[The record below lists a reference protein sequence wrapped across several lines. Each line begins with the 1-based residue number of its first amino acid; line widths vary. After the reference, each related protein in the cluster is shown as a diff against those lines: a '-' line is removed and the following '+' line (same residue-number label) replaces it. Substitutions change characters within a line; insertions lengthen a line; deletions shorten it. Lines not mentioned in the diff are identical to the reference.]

1 MIFSNELQDVE
12 NYKNNFLTLPN
23 FEKVFNKNL
32 TIQTI
37 DINRD
42 NFPISATEVR
52 NSPYHNWDFMPK
64 PVQEFFTIKVAI
76 IGTPHSGK
84 TTLVHKLSNCYNTN
98 FVEDY
103 KKKYLKKN
111 NLKNLEEKDF
121 NSIAEKYQKKIL
133 NSVKSS
139 NKLVFIDTEFCS
151 LQANLME
158 FKSKENEIINNF
170 IKNEDFELI
179 FYLESE
185 KKTDKIKEF
194 DKNLKEILKKNNK
207 KIVILKLNNNNFTE
221 IYNCCLRYIN
231 KMIE

>member
-1 MIFSNELQDVE
+1 M
-12 NYKNNFLTLPN
+12 
-23 FEKVFNKNL
+23 
-32 TIQTI
+32 
-37 DINRD
+37 
-42 NFPISATEVR
+42 
-52 NSPYHNWDFMPK
+52 
-64 PVQEFFTIKVAI
+64 AI

-103 KKKYLKKN
+103 QKKYLKKN

-185 KKTDKIKEF
+185 IKTDKIKEF